1 MLVEL
6 RIPNFVG
13 RASDS
18 EFKISFFHFFLR
30 YGKRASD
37 RLSFFW
43 SGLNGL
49 DLTPASNCLVF
60 FFHCKLSRF
69 ATFSFKQQI
78 N

>member
-6 RIPNFVG
+6 RIPNLRFL
-13 RASDS
+13 
-18 EFKISFFHFFLR
+18 SFIFFLR

-69 ATFSFKQQI
+69 ATFSFKQTKLT
-78 N
+78 

>member
-6 RIPNFVG
+6 RIPNLRFL
-13 RASDS
+13 
-18 EFKISFFHFFLR
+18 SFIFFLR

-60 FFHCKLSRF
+60 FFT
-69 ATFSFKQQI
+69 ASFRVLQLFPSSKQ